1 MTAKGIVKA
10 GPITLALGLII
21 GGLVLLLF
29 NFGAFTDLGWLWNLW
44 PLLLIGIGLEYFIR
58 KAQNKEQEVH
68 FHVPSIILIIF
79 LLIAGGVS
87 YAAVNI
93 GRNINNF
100 TWGFPFHQ
108 ANLEY
113 SRTWESPEPVAIG
126 AGELLSVQNQRGRVQ
141 LVPAAGDTI
150 TVVATIQSP
159 EHGPSRELAERL
171 EPAIVRQEGGVLIMV
186 PEDTNQ
192 ASRQVLTDLKVMVPG
207 HIDVLVDSA
216 IGRVIAENL
225 EINLKV
231 NGGVGSVELSRIGGN
246 IEVVNNTGQIKV
258 ADPGSNITA
267 TTNTGSLEV
276 SSASPLAGNYDLQS
290 NTGRVNLTLPKD
302 SDLAIRAESRTGR
315 VSVQGLPDGGGQ
327 GGPGDQYSHTLG
339 SGKGTADLR
348 VGTGAIKITAI

>member
-29 NFGAFTDLGWLWNLW
+29 NFGVVRNLGWLWNLW
-44 PLLLIGIGLEYFIR
+44 PLFLIGIGLEYFIR

-87 YAAVNI
+87 YAAVNFA
-93 GRNINNF
+93 RNIDNF
-100 TWGFPFHQ
+100 TGGFPFYQ
-108 ANLEY
+108 ANLDY
-113 SRTWESPEPVAIG
+113 SRTWESQEPVAIEV
-126 AGELLSVQNQRGRVQ
+126 GETLTVQNQRGRVE
-141 LVPAAGDTI
+141 LVPAQGNTI

-159 EHGPSRELAERL
+159 EHGPSREFAESL
-171 EPAIVRQEGGVLIMV
+171 EPEIVRQNGGVLISV

-192 ASRQVLTDLKVMVPG
+192 ASRQVLTDLKVMVPK

-231 NGGVGSVELSRIGGN
+231 NGSVGSVELSRIGGN
-246 IEVVNNTGQIKV
+246 IEVMNNTGQIKV
-258 ADPGSNITA
+258 TEPGGNLTA

-276 SSASPLAGNYDLQS
+276 SSESPLSGNYELQS
-290 NTGRVNLTLPKD
+290 NTGRVNLTMPKN
-302 SDLAIRAESRTGR
+302 SNLAIRAESRTGR
-315 VSVQGLPDGGGQ
+315 VSVQGLPGGGGQ
-327 GGPGDQYSHTLG
+327 DGPGDQYSHTLG
-339 SGKGTADLR
+339 SGQGTADLR
-348 VGTGAIKITAI
+348 VGTGSIKITAI